1 MSPRSLLANRQH
13 RWRSSL
19 RLKLV
24 ALGLAPLLIAFP
36 LILATLLLVGDARF
50 TDLLESSARGNLA
63 SARNYMDQVRAQTL
77 RHVEEVVHVERIAHF
92 LAAHGDHVTKEPI
105 PLLDQYLAS
114 RAEVARLDYLIIA
127 TQDGRVIAS
136 STGLAPGSQLPSSF
150 SLRQAAT
157 GLSSA
162 RYARFDAAELGALSP
177 NLPTRA
183 RVDVSDR
190 SGARAETRGLM
201 IEAAAHLPLSNSH
214 ADAILVGGMLL
225 NNNVPMIDR
234 IRDVVFPVAPDA
246 TSNDGVTTFF
256 LDDLRVATSA
266 TLGHDLRAT
275 GTHAPDEVRNAVLEG
290 HQTWAHRTQIGE
302 NWHIASYEAI
312 LDGEGRH
319 IGMLGT
325 GFPEQRYARERWLL
339 TGSIGGLLALAML
352 GLSISFLYG
361 ARNITRRLS
370 AISDTMKATHRG
382 EYGARVPRDDEV
394 DEIAQLASHFNSLLE
409 TLDAQRL
416 ARQQAQRGIAEE
428 ASRRRALFEMARD
441 GMVVLNDDCSV
452 FEANLQFAAMLGYRP
467 EELARLHVWD
477 WEARFSKTE
486 LMSMIRSVRSDGDT
500 FETIQKRK
508 DGSVYVAEV
517 KSSRVEWGGKT
528 YVMCSVR
535 DITERQQIA
544 SELEAHR
551 HHLTDLVEQ
560 RTRELAAARDEAESA
575 NRAKSTFLA
584 NMSHEIR
591 TPMNAIIGLSHL
603 LQREIREPVQLD
615 RVEKIGSAAQHL
627 LRIINDILDLSKIEA
642 EKVTLEAIDFPLR
655 TTLEKATNLVR
666 ESANQKQLPV
676 VVDIDPELPPLLRG
690 DPVRIEQILVNFLS
704 NAVKFSSQGAITLRA
719 IRLPGTGSGVDLR
732 LEVEDH
738 GIGLSESQQGSV
750 FRAFE
755 QADNST
761 TRKYGGTGLGLAISK
776 RLAEL
781 MGGEIGVRSAE
792 GAGSTFWLRL
802 HLETGQPTHR
812 NDNVPAPLPGEFSDP
827 LRRLREHYAGRRIL
841 LAEDNPLNQE
851 IACELLSDAGIN
863 VELAEDGQQAVDKV
877 RASGSFDLILMD
889 LSMPVMG
896 GLEAAAA
903 IRALPGGDAVPIVAM
918 TANAFDEDRN
928 LCLAAGMNDHVPKP
942 VDPDVLYQT
951 LLRWL
956 PTGPAGL
963 PASQAPAAE
972 PETRPSLGSI
982 DGLDVATGLRTMR
995 GHEERYRRILGV
1007 FARAHR
1013 DDAATLRQA
1022 LANGRLAEAERAAH
1036 SLKGSAGSI
1045 GAMRVASAAAA
1056 LERAIRDT
1064 APADTIEAGI
1074 TTLAAE
1080 LAQIIPAI
1088 EATLAATS
1096 PAPAAPA
1103 PPADL
1108 QEVRRVGS
1116 ELSRLLSED
1125 DMQSATLWRTHG
1137 NLLASL
1143 QPDAARQIGDAIENF
1158 EFESAHHM
1166 VDELIA
1172 RHVPETH

>member
-13 RWRSSL
+13 RWRASL
-19 RLKLV
+19 RLRLV

-50 TDLLESSARGNLA
+50 TDLLESSSRGNLA

-77 RHVEEVVHVERIAHF
+77 RHVEEVVQVERIAHF
-92 LAAHGDHVTKEPI
+92 LSAHGEHVTQDPI

-127 TQDGRVIAS
+127 SPDGRVIAS
-136 STGLAPGSQLPSSF
+136 STGLAPGSRLPGSF
-150 SLRQAAT
+150 ALRQAAAGVAT
-157 GLSSA
+157 A
-162 RYARFDAAELGALSP
+162 RYARFEAAELGALSP
-177 NLPTRA
+177 DLPARA
-183 RVDVSDR
+183 RVEVTDR
-190 SGARAETRGLM
+190 EGAQAETRGLM
-201 IEAAAHLPLSNSH
+201 IEAAAHLPLSNSY

-234 IRDVVFPVAPDA
+234 IRDVVFPVAVNA

-256 LDDLRVATSA
+256 LDDLRVATTA
-266 TLGHDLRAT
+266 PLGSDMRAI
-275 GTHAPDEVRNAVLEG
+275 GTHAPEAVRTTVLEG
-290 HQTWAHRTQIGE
+290 EKTWAQRTLIGDQ
-302 NWHIASYEAI
+302 WHIAGYEA
-312 LDGEGRH
+312 LHDGEGRH
-319 IGMLGT
+319 IGMLCT
-325 GFPEQRYARERWLL
+325 GFPEHRYSRERWLL

-352 GLSISFLYG
+352 GLSVSFLYG

-370 AISDTMKATHRG
+370 AISDTMTAIHQG
-382 EYGARVPRDDEV
+382 EHSARVPRDDEV
-394 DEIAQLASHFNSLLE
+394 DEIAQLATHFNNLLDSL
-409 TLDAQRL
+409 DCQRL
-416 ARQQAQRGIAEE
+416 AHQQAQRGVAEE

-441 GMVVLNDDCSV
+441 GMVVLNEDCSV

-477 WEARFSKTE
+477 WEARFSKSE
-486 LMSMIRSVRSDGDT
+486 LLPMIRNVRADGET

-575 NRAKSTFLA
+575 NRAKSAFLA

-615 RVEKIGSAAQHL
+615 RVEKIGAAAQHL

-642 EKVTLEAIDFPLR
+642 DKITLEAIDFPLR
-655 TTLEKATNLVR
+655 NTLEKATNLIR

-676 VVDIDPELPPLLRG
+676 VVDIDPELPALLRG

-704 NAVKFSSQGAITLRA
+704 NAVKFSGHGAITLRA

-738 GIGLSESQQGSV
+738 GIGLSEAQQIAV

-802 HLETGQPTHR
+802 HLEAGQAIQR
-812 NDNVPAPLPGEFSDP
+812 NEGPADPLPGEFSDP

-877 RASGSFDLILMD
+877 RDSGSFDLILMD

-896 GLEAAAA
+896 GLEATAA
-903 IRALPGGDAVPIVAM
+903 IRALPGGATVPIVAM

-956 PTGPAGL
+956 PTGALAGPTPA
-963 PASQAPAAE
+963 PQ
-972 PETRPSLGSI
+972 PETQPSLGDI
-982 DGLDVATGLRTMR
+982 DGLDVAIGLRTMR

-1007 FARAHR
+1007 FARSHR
-1013 DDAATLRQA
+1013 DDAATLRQM
-1022 LANGRLAEAERAAH
+1022 LTDGQLPEAERAAH

-1045 GAMRVASAAAA
+1045 GAMRVASTAAA
-1056 LERAIRDT
+1056 LEKAIRDK
-1064 APADTIEAGI
+1064 APTDQLEAGI
-1074 TTLAAE
+1074 ATLATE
-1080 LAQIIPAI
+1080 LAQLVPAI
-1088 EATLAATS
+1088 EATLQSGA
-1096 PAPAAPA
+1096 PAPAPQVR
-1103 PPADL
+1103 PADL

-1125 DMQSATLWRTHG
+1125 AMQSATLWRTHG

-1158 EFESAHHM
+1158 EFESAHQM
-1166 VDELIA
+1166 LDELIA
-1172 RHVPETH
+1172 RHAPQEH